1 MKTKFINL
9 FELYK
14 ELFERLLK
22 AEQER
27 EDELNWYLSFNN
39 DNSEGTAIVNV
50 AFLSGSVLYD
60 KHFLLKDIAP
70 EAQEELTKE
79 LEKIEQALTSPVIV
93 LTNDDAKIL
102 HQTIKEYI
110 NLGMTPD
117 YRLIELR
124 DLFNAGKMI
133 EFRGLFNSEKIQ
145 ATKGFSIVAYEQIKF
160 LFEEYLE
167 QRFGCNKIYYHKWS
181 NGYRLDMEGFEKVA
195 LIIKTSPLLTFEEAL
210 EKFIKFKYPSLD
222 LDDIEEFIDDFKG
235 ESDEGRKLL
244 EENPWFTDEHFRKI
258 FHENIDYRLDLASL
272 ISDELP

>member
-22 AEQER
+22 AEQKR

-39 DNSEGTAIVNV
+39 DNSEGTVTVNV

-60 KHFLLKDIAP
+60 KRFLLKDIAS
-70 EAQEELTKE
+70 EAQEELIKE

-124 DLFNAGKMI
+124 DLFNSGKMV
-133 EFRGLFNSEKIQ
+133 ELRAFNPGKIQ
-145 ATKGFSIVAYEQIKF
+145 ATKGFSIVAYEQIKS

-181 NGYRLDMEGFEKVA
+181 NGYRLDMEDFEKVA
-195 LIIKTSPLLTFEEAL
+195 LIIKTSPSLTFEEAL

-244 EENPWFTDEHFRKI
+244 EVNSWFTNEHFRKI

-272 ISDELP
+272 VSDELP

>member
-1 MKTKFINL
+1 MKTKFTYL

-39 DNSEGTAIVNV
+39 DNSEEAVIVNV

-79 LEKIEQALTSPVIV
+79 LEKIEQALTSPAIV

-102 HQTIKEYI
+102 HRTIKEYI
-110 NLGMTPD
+110 NLGMTPN

-124 DLFNAGKMI
+124 DLFNSG
-133 EFRGLFNSEKIQ
+133 KIQ
-145 ATKGFSIVAYEQIKF
+145 ATKGFGFNIVVYDQIKS
-160 LFEEYLE
+160 LFENYLDEYFKNLKADKVYE
-167 QRFGCNKIYYHKWS
+167 HRWS
-181 NGYRLDMEGFEKVA
+181 NRDCLSMEDFEKIA
-195 LIIKTSPLLTFEEAL
+195 LIIKVNPELSFVGAV
-210 EKFIKFKYPSLD
+210 EKFVKIENPSID
-222 LDDIEEFIDDFKG
+222 LDDIEEFIDDFKC

-244 EENPWFTDEHFRKI
+244 EANPWFTNEHFREI
-258 FHENIDYRLDLASL
+258 FHKNIDYRLDLETL
-272 ISDELP
+272 IF

>member
-1 MKTKFINL
+1 MKTKFTYL

-22 AEQER
+22 AEKER

-39 DNSEGTAIVNV
+39 DDSEEAGIVNV

-60 KHFLLKDIAP
+60 KYFLLKDIAS

-124 DLFNAGKMI
+124 DLFNSGKMV
-133 EFRGLFNSEKIQ
+133 ELRAFNPGKIQ

-181 NGYRLDMEGFEKVA
+181 NGYRLDMEDFEKIA
-195 LIIKTSPLLTFEEAL
+195 LIIKTSPSLTFEEAL
-210 EKFIKFKYPSLD
+210 EKFIKFEYPSLD
-222 LDDIEEFIDDFKG
+222 LDDIEEFIDDFKC

-258 FHENIDYRLDLASL
+258 FHEKIDYRLNLESL
-272 ISDELP
+272 VFDELP

>member
-1 MKTKFINL
+1 MKTKFTYL

-39 DNSEGTAIVNV
+39 DNSEEAVIVNV
-50 AFLSGSVLYD
+50 AFLSGGVLYD

-79 LEKIEQALTSPVIV
+79 LEKIEQALTSPAIV

-102 HQTIKEYI
+102 HRTIKEYI

-124 DLFNAGKMI
+124 N
-133 EFRGLFNSEKIQ
+133 LFNSGEIKAAKGFGFNIVVYDQIKSLFENYLDEYFKNLKADKVYEHRWSNRDCLSMEDFEKI
-145 ATKGFSIVAYEQIKF
+145 
-160 LFEEYLE
+160 
-167 QRFGCNKIYYHKWS
+167 
-181 NGYRLDMEGFEKVA
+181 A
-195 LIIKTSPLLTFEEAL
+195 LIIKVNPELSFVGAV
-210 EKFIKFKYPSLD
+210 EKFVKIENPSID
-222 LDDIEEFIDDFKG
+222 LDDIEEFIDDFKC

-244 EENPWFTDEHFRKI
+244 EANPWFTNEHFREI
-258 FHENIDYRLDLASL
+258 FHKNIDYRLDLETL
-272 ISDELP
+272 IF

>member
-1 MKTKFINL
+1 MKTKFTDL

-22 AEQER
+22 AEKER

-39 DNSEGTAIVNV
+39 DDSEEAVIVNV

-70 EAQEELTKE
+70 EAQEELAKE
-79 LEKIEQALTSPVIV
+79 LERIEQALTSPAIV

-124 DLFNAGKMI
+124 DLFNAGK
-133 EFRGLFNSEKIQ
+133 IQ
-145 ATKGFSIVAYEQIKF
+145 TTKESNVMVYEQIKS
-160 LFEEYLE
+160 LFENYLDE
-167 QRFGCNKIYYHKWS
+167 HFKNLKVDKVYKHKWS
-181 NGYRLDMEGFEKVA
+181 DNDFLSVEDFEKIG
-195 LIIKTSPLLTFEEAL
+195 LIIKTNPSLNFVEAVD
-210 EKFIKFKYPSLD
+210 KFVEIECPTLD
-222 LDDIEEFIDDFKG
+222 LDDVEEFIDDFKC

-244 EENPWFTDEHFRKI
+244 KANPWFTNEDFRKI
-258 FHENIDYRLDLASL
+258 FHKSVEYQRNVTEL
-272 ISDELP
+272 ISNEPLF

>member
-1 MKTKFINL
+1 MKTTFTDL

-22 AEQER
+22 AEKER
-27 EDELNWYLSFNN
+27 TDELNWYLETNHDDSH
-39 DNSEGTAIVNV
+39 EMVIVNV

-70 EAQEELTKE
+70 ETQEELVKE
-79 LEKIEQALTSPVIV
+79 LEKIEQALTSPAIV
-93 LTNDDAKIL
+93 LTNDDAKVL
-102 HQTIKEYI
+102 HRTIKEYI

-124 DLFNAGKMI
+124 DLFNAGK
-133 EFRGLFNSEKIQ
+133 IQ
-145 ATKGFSIVAYEQIKF
+145 AAKGFGFNIVIYEQIKS
-160 LFEEYLE
+160 LFEKYLE
-167 QRFGCNKIYYHKWS
+167 QRFGCNKVYYHKWS
-181 NGYRLDMEGFEKVA
+181 NGYRLDMEDFEKVA
-195 LIIKTSPLLTFEEAL
+195 LIVKTNPSLTFEEAL

-222 LDDIEEFIDDFKG
+222 LDDIEEFVDDFKG

-244 EENPWFTDEHFRKI
+244 EANPWFNDEHFRKL
-258 FHENIDYRLDLASL
+258 FHENIDYRLNLDSL

>member
-1 MKTKFINL
+1 MKTKFTNL

-39 DNSEGTAIVNV
+39 DNSEGTVIVNV
-50 AFLSGSVLYD
+50 VFLSGSVLYD

-70 EAQEELTKE
+70 EAQEELIKE
-79 LEKIEQALTSPVIV
+79 LEKIEQALTSPAIV

-124 DLFNAGKMI
+124 DLFNSGKMV
-133 EFRGLFNSEKIQ
+133 ELRAFNPGKI
-145 ATKGFSIVAYEQIKF
+145 
-160 LFEEYLE
+160 
-167 QRFGCNKIYYHKWS
+167 
-181 NGYRLDMEGFEKVA
+181 
-195 LIIKTSPLLTFEEAL
+195 
-210 EKFIKFKYPSLD
+210 
-222 LDDIEEFIDDFKG
+222 
-235 ESDEGRKLL
+235 
-244 EENPWFTDEHFRKI
+244 
-258 FHENIDYRLDLASL
+258 
-272 ISDELP
+272 

>member
-1 MKTKFINL
+1 MKTKFTYL

-39 DNSEGTAIVNV
+39 DNSEEAVIVNV

-79 LEKIEQALTSPVIV
+79 LEKIEQALTSPAIV

-102 HQTIKEYI
+102 HRTIKEYI

-124 DLFNAGKMI
+124 DLFNAGKI
-133 EFRGLFNSEKIQ
+133 QAAKGFGFNIVVYDQIKSLFENYLDEYFKNLKADKVYEHRWSNRDCLSMEDFEKI
-145 ATKGFSIVAYEQIKF
+145 
-160 LFEEYLE
+160 
-167 QRFGCNKIYYHKWS
+167 
-181 NGYRLDMEGFEKVA
+181 A
-195 LIIKTSPLLTFEEAL
+195 LIIKVNPELSFVGAV
-210 EKFIKFKYPSLD
+210 EKFVKIENPSID
-222 LDDIEEFIDDFKG
+222 LDDIEEFIDDFKCK
-235 ESDEGRKLL
+235 SDEGRKLL
-244 EENPWFTDEHFRKI
+244 ETNPWFTNEHFREI
-258 FHENIDYRLDLASL
+258 FHKNIDYRLDLETL
-272 ISDELP
+272 IF

>member
-1 MKTKFINL
+1 MKRKFTDL

-22 AEQER
+22 AKQER
-27 EDELNWYLSFNN
+27 EDELNWYLSFSN
-39 DNSEGTAIVNV
+39 DDSEEAVIVNI

-79 LEKIEQALTSPVIV
+79 LERIEQALTSPAIV
-93 LTNDDAKIL
+93 LTNDDAKVL

-124 DLFNAGKMI
+124 DLFN
-133 EFRGLFNSEKIQ
+133 SEKIQ
-145 ATKGFSIVAYEQIKF
+145 AAKGFGFNIVVYEQVKS
-160 LFEEYLE
+160 LFENYLDEYFKNLKADKVYE
-167 QRFGCNKIYYHKWS
+167 HRWS
-181 NGYRLDMEGFEKVA
+181 NRDCLSMEDFEKIA
-195 LIIKTSPLLTFEEAL
+195 LIIKVNPELSFVGAV
-210 EKFIKFKYPSLD
+210 EKFVKIENPSID
-222 LDDIEEFIDDFKG
+222 LDDIEEFIDDFKC

-244 EENPWFTDEHFRKI
+244 EANPWFTDEYFREI
-258 FHENIDYRLDLASL
+258 FHKNIDYRLDVETL
-272 ISDELP
+272 IF

>member
-1 MKTKFINL
+1 MKTKFTDL

-22 AEQER
+22 AEKER

-39 DNSEGTAIVNV
+39 DDSEEAVIVNV

-60 KHFLLKDIAP
+60 KRFLLKDIAP

-79 LEKIEQALTSPVIV
+79 LEKIEQALISPAIV

-124 DLFNAGKMI
+124 DLFISGQ
-133 EFRGLFNSEKIQ
+133 IQ
-145 ATKGFSIVAYEQIKF
+145 AIKRFDIVIYEQIKS

-167 QRFGCNKIYYHKWS
+167 QRFGCNKIYYHNWS
-181 NGYRLDMEGFEKVA
+181 NGYRLDMGDFEKVA
-195 LIIKTSPLLTFEEAL
+195 LIVKTSPSLTFEEAL
-210 EKFIKFKYPSLD
+210 GKFIKFTYPSLD

-244 EENPWFTDEHFRKI
+244 EANPWFTDEHFRKI
-258 FHENIDYRLDLASL
+258 FHENIDYRLNLESL
-272 ISDELP
+272 VSDELP

>member
-1 MKTKFINL
+1 MKTKFTNL

-39 DNSEGTAIVNV
+39 DDSEEAVIVNV

-70 EAQEELTKE
+70 EAQEELAKE
-79 LEKIEQALTSPVIV
+79 LERIEQALTSPAIA

-124 DLFNAGKMI
+124 DLFN
-133 EFRGLFNSEKIQ
+133 SEKIQ
-145 ATKGFSIVAYEQIKF
+145 AAKGFGFNIVVYEQIKS
-160 LFEEYLE
+160 LFENYLDEYFKNLKADKVYE
-167 QRFGCNKIYYHKWS
+167 HRWS
-181 NGYRLDMEGFEKVA
+181 NRDCLSMEDFEKIA
-195 LIIKTSPLLTFEEAL
+195 LIIKVNPELSFVGAV
-210 EKFIKFKYPSLD
+210 EKFVKIENPSID
-222 LDDIEEFIDDFKG
+222 LDDIEEFIDDFKC

-244 EENPWFTDEHFRKI
+244 EANPWFTDEYFREI
-258 FHENIDYRLDLASL
+258 FHKNIDYRLDLETL
-272 ISDELP
+272 IF

>member
-1 MKTKFINL
+1 MKTKFTYL

-39 DNSEGTAIVNV
+39 DNSEEAVIVNV

-79 LEKIEQALTSPVIV
+79 LEKIEQALTSPAIV

-102 HQTIKEYI
+102 HRTIKEYI

-124 DLFNAGKMI
+124 DLFNSG
-133 EFRGLFNSEKIQ
+133 KIQ
-145 ATKGFSIVAYEQIKF
+145 ATKGFGFNIVVYDQIKT
-160 LFEEYLE
+160 LFENYLDEYFKNLKDDKVYE
-167 QRFGCNKIYYHKWS
+167 NRWS
-181 NGYRLDMEGFEKVA
+181 NRDCFIME
-195 LIIKTSPLLTFEEAL
+195 
-210 EKFIKFKYPSLD
+210 
-222 LDDIEEFIDDFKG
+222 DI
-235 ESDEGRKLL
+235 
-244 EENPWFTDEHFRKI
+244 
-258 FHENIDYRLDLASL
+258 
-272 ISDELP
+272 

>member
-1 MKTKFINL
+1 MKTKFTNL

-39 DNSEGTAIVNV
+39 DNSEGTDIVNV

-79 LEKIEQALTSPVIV
+79 LEKIEQALTSPAIV

-124 DLFNAGKMI
+124 DLFNSVKMV
-133 EFRGLFNSEKIQ
+133 ELRAFNPGKIQ
-145 ATKGFSIVAYEQIKF
+145 ATKGFSIVAYEQIKS

-181 NGYRLDMEGFEKVA
+181 NGYRLDMEDFEKVA
-195 LIIKTSPLLTFEEAL
+195 LIIKTSPSLTFEEAL

-244 EENPWFTDEHFRKI
+244 EVNSWFTNEHFRKI

-272 ISDELP
+272 VSDELP

>member
-1 MKTKFINL
+1 MKTKFTDL

-27 EDELNWYLSFNN
+27 EDELNWYLSVNN
-39 DNSEGTAIVNV
+39 DDAGEAVIVKV
-50 AFLSGSVLYD
+50 VIFSGSVLYD

-79 LEKIEQALTSPVIV
+79 LEKIEQALTSPANM

-124 DLFNAGKMI
+124 DLFN
-133 EFRGLFNSEKIQ
+133 SEKIQ
-145 ATKGFSIVAYEQIKF
+145 AAKGFGFNIVVYEQIKS
-160 LFEEYLE
+160 LFENYLDEYFKNLKADKVYE
-167 QRFGCNKIYYHKWS
+167 HRWS
-181 NGYRLDMEGFEKVA
+181 NRDCLSMEDFEKIA
-195 LIIKTSPLLTFEEAL
+195 LIIKVNPELSFVGAV
-210 EKFIKFKYPSLD
+210 EKFVKIENPSID
-222 LDDIEEFIDDFKG
+222 LDDIEEFIDDFKC

-244 EENPWFTDEHFRKI
+244 EANPWFTDEYFREI
-258 FHENIDYRLDLASL
+258 FHKNIDYRLDLETL
-272 ISDELP
+272 IF

>member
-1 MKTKFINL
+1 MKTKFTNL

-39 DNSEGTAIVNV
+39 DNSEGTDIVNV
-50 AFLSGSVLYD
+50 AFLSGSVLYN

-79 LEKIEQALTSPVIV
+79 LEKIEQALTSPAIV
-93 LTNDDAKIL
+93 FTNDDAKIL
-102 HQTIKEYI
+102 HQTIKKYI

-124 DLFNAGKMI
+124 DLFNSGKMV
-133 EFRGLFNSEKIQ
+133 ELRLFNPGKIQ
-145 ATKGFSIVAYEQIKF
+145 ATKVFSIVAYEQIKS

-181 NGYRLDMEGFEKVA
+181 NGYRLDMEDFEKVA
-195 LIIKTSPLLTFEEAL
+195 LIIKTSPSLTFEEAL

-244 EENPWFTDEHFRKI
+244 EVNSWFTNEHFRKI

-272 ISDELP
+272 VSDELP

>member
-1 MKTKFINL
+1 MKRKFTDL

-22 AEQER
+22 AKQER
-27 EDELNWYLSFNN
+27 EDELNWYLSFSN
-39 DNSEGTAIVNV
+39 DDSEEAVIVNI

-70 EAQEELTKE
+70 EAQEELAKE
-79 LEKIEQALTSPVIV
+79 LERIEQALTSPAIA

-124 DLFNAGKMI
+124 DLFN
-133 EFRGLFNSEKIQ
+133 SEKIQ
-145 ATKGFSIVAYEQIKF
+145 AAKGFKFNIVVYEQVKS
-160 LFEEYLE
+160 LFENYLDEYFKNLKADKVYE
-167 QRFGCNKIYYHKWS
+167 HRWS
-181 NGYRLDMEGFEKVA
+181 NRDCLGMEDFEKIA
-195 LIIKTSPLLTFEEAL
+195 LIIKANPELSFVGAV
-210 EKFIKFKYPSLD
+210 EKFVKIENPSID
-222 LDDIEEFIDDFKG
+222 LDDIEEFIDDFKC

-244 EENPWFTDEHFRKI
+244 EANPWFTDEYFREI
-258 FHENIDYRLDLASL
+258 FHKNIDYRLDVETL
-272 ISDELP
+272 IF

>member
-1 MKTKFINL
+1 MKTKFTDL

-27 EDELNWYLSFNN
+27 EDELNWYLSVNN
-39 DNSEGTAIVNV
+39 DDAGEAVIVKV
-50 AFLSGSVLYD
+50 VIFSGSVLYD

-79 LEKIEQALTSPVIV
+79 LEKIEQALTSPANM

-124 DLFNAGKMI
+124 DLFN
-133 EFRGLFNSEKIQ
+133 SEKIQ
-145 ATKGFSIVAYEQIKF
+145 VAKGFKFNIVIYEQVKS
-160 LFEEYLE
+160 LFENYLDEYFKNLKADKVYE
-167 QRFGCNKIYYHKWS
+167 HRWS
-181 NGYRLDMEGFEKVA
+181 NRDCLSMEDFEKIA
-195 LIIKTSPLLTFEEAL
+195 LIIKVNPELSFVGAV
-210 EKFIKFKYPSLD
+210 EKFVKIENPSID
-222 LDDIEEFIDDFKG
+222 LDDIEEFIDDFKC

-244 EENPWFTDEHFRKI
+244 EANPWFTDEYFREI
-258 FHENIDYRLDLASL
+258 FHKNIDYRLDVETL
-272 ISDELP
+272 IF

>member
-1 MKTKFINL
+1 MKTKFTNL

-39 DNSEGTAIVNV
+39 DNSEGTDIVNV

-79 LEKIEQALTSPVIV
+79 LEKIEQALTSPAIV

-124 DLFNAGKMI
+124 DLFNSGKMV
-133 EFRGLFNSEKIQ
+133 ELRTFNPGKIQ

-181 NGYRLDMEGFEKVA
+181 NSYRLDMEDFEKVA
-195 LIIKTSPLLTFEEAL
+195 LIIKTSPPLTFEEVL

-258 FHENIDYRLDLASL
+258 FHEKIDYRLDLASL
-272 ISDELP
+272 VSDELP

>member
-1 MKTKFINL
+1 MKIKFTNL

-27 EDELNWYLSFNN
+27 EDVLNWYLSFNN
-39 DNSEGTAIVNV
+39 DNSEGTDIVNV

-79 LEKIEQALTSPVIV
+79 LEKIEQALTSPAIV

-124 DLFNAGKMI
+124 DLFNSGKMV
-133 EFRGLFNSEKIQ
+133 ELRAFNPGKIQ
-145 ATKGFSIVAYEQIKF
+145 ATKGFSIVAYEQIKS
-160 LFEEYLE
+160 LFEKYLE

-195 LIIKTSPLLTFEEAL
+195 LIIKTSPSLTFKEAL
-210 EKFIKFKYPSLD
+210 EKFIKFEYPSLD
-222 LDDIEEFIDDFKG
+222 LDDIEEFIDDFKC

-244 EENPWFTDEHFRKI
+244 EVNSWFTNEHFRKI

-272 ISDELP
+272 ASDELP

>member
-124 DLFNAGKMI
+124 DLFNSGKMV
-133 EFRGLFNSEKIQ
+133 ELRALNPGKIQ
-145 ATKGFSIVAYEQIKF
+145 ATKGFSIVAYEQIKS
-160 LFEEYLE
+160 LFEKYLE

-195 LIIKTSPLLTFEEAL
+195 LIIKTSPSLTFKEAL
-210 EKFIKFKYPSLD
+210 EKFIKFEYPSLD
-222 LDDIEEFIDDFKG
+222 LDDIEEFIDDFKC

-258 FHENIDYRLDLASL
+258 FHEKIDYRLNLESL
-272 ISDELP
+272 VFDELP

>member
-1 MKTKFINL
+1 MKRKFTDL

-22 AEQER
+22 AKQER
-27 EDELNWYLSFNN
+27 EDELNWYLSFSN
-39 DNSEGTAIVNV
+39 DDSEEAVIVNI

-70 EAQEELTKE
+70 EAQEELAKE
-79 LEKIEQALTSPVIV
+79 LKKIEQALTSPAIV
-93 LTNDDAKIL
+93 LTNDDAKAL

-124 DLFNAGKMI
+124 DLFNSG
-133 EFRGLFNSEKIQ
+133 KIQ
-145 ATKGFSIVAYEQIKF
+145 ATKRFDILVYEQIKS

-167 QRFGCNKIYYHKWS
+167 QRFGCNKVYYHKWS
-181 NGYRLDMEGFEKVA
+181 NGYRLDMEDFEKVA
-195 LIIKTSPLLTFEEAL
+195 LIIKTSSQLTFEEAL

-244 EENPWFTDEHFRKI
+244 ESNSWFTDEHFRKI

-272 ISDELP
+272 VSDELP

>member
-1 MKTKFINL
+1 MKTKFTNL

-27 EDELNWYLSFNN
+27 EYELNWYLSFSN
-39 DNSEGTAIVNV
+39 DNSEEADIVNV

-145 ATKGFSIVAYEQIKF
+145 ATKGFSIVAYEQIKS

-167 QRFGCNKIYYHKWS
+167 QQFGCNKIYYHKWS

-195 LIIKTSPLLTFEEAL
+195 LIIKTSPSLTFKEAL
-210 EKFIKFKYPSLD
+210 EKFIKFEYPSLD
-222 LDDIEEFIDDFKG
+222 LDDIEEFIDDFKC

-258 FHENIDYRLDLASL
+258 FHEKIDYRLNLESL
-272 ISDELP
+272 VSDELP

>member
-1 MKTKFINL
+1 MKTKFTNL

-39 DNSEGTAIVNV
+39 DNSEGTDIVNV

-79 LEKIEQALTSPVIV
+79 LEKIEQALTSPAIV

-124 DLFNAGKMI
+124 DLFNSGKMV
-133 EFRGLFNSEKIQ
+133 ELRAFNPGKIQ
-145 ATKGFSIVAYEQIKF
+145 ATKGFSIVAYEQIKS

-181 NGYRLDMEGFEKVA
+181 NGYRLDMEDFEKVA
-195 LIIKTSPLLTFEEAL
+195 LIIKTSPSLTFEEAL

-244 EENPWFTDEHFRKI
+244 EVNSWFTNEHFRKI

-272 ISDELP
+272 VSDELP

>member
-1 MKTKFINL
+1 MKTKFTDL

-27 EDELNWYLSFNN
+27 EDELNWYLSVNN
-39 DNSEGTAIVNV
+39 DDAGEAVIVKV
-50 AFLSGSVLYD
+50 VIFSGSVLYD

-79 LEKIEQALTSPVIV
+79 LEKIEQALTSPANM

-124 DLFNAGKMI
+124 DLFN
-133 EFRGLFNSEKIQ
+133 SEKIQ
-145 ATKGFSIVAYEQIKF
+145 VAKGFKFNIVIYEQVKS
-160 LFEEYLE
+160 LFENYLDEYFKNLKADKVYE
-167 QRFGCNKIYYHKWS
+167 HRWS
-181 NGYRLDMEGFEKVA
+181 NRDCLSMEDFEKIA
-195 LIIKTSPLLTFEEAL
+195 LIIKVNPELSFVGAV
-210 EKFIKFKYPSLD
+210 EKFVKIENPSID
-222 LDDIEEFIDDFKG
+222 LDDIEEFIDDFKC

-244 EENPWFTDEHFRKI
+244 EANPWFTDEYFREI
-258 FHENIDYRLDLASL
+258 FHKNIDYRLDLETL
-272 ISDELP
+272 IF

>member
-1 MKTKFINL
+1 MKTKFTNL

-39 DNSEGTAIVNV
+39 DNSEGTDIVNV

-79 LEKIEQALTSPVIV
+79 LEKIEQALTSPAIV

-124 DLFNAGKMI
+124 DLFNSGKMV
-133 EFRGLFNSEKIQ
+133 ELRVFNPGKIQ
-145 ATKGFSIVAYEQIKF
+145 ATKGFSIVAYEQIKS

-167 QRFGCNKIYYHKWS
+167 QQFGCNKIYYHKWS

-195 LIIKTSPLLTFEEAL
+195 LIIKTSPSLTFKEAL
-210 EKFIKFKYPSLD
+210 EKFIKFEYPSLD
-222 LDDIEEFIDDFKG
+222 LDDIEEFIDDFKC

-258 FHENIDYRLDLASL
+258 FHEKIDYRLNLESL
-272 ISDELP
+272 VSDELP

>member
-1 MKTKFINL
+1 MKTKFTYL

-39 DNSEGTAIVNV
+39 DNSEEAVIVNV
-50 AFLSGSVLYD
+50 AFLSGSMLYD

-79 LEKIEQALTSPVIV
+79 FEKIEQALTSPAIV

-102 HQTIKEYI
+102 HRTIKEYI

-124 DLFNAGKMI
+124 DLFNAGK
-133 EFRGLFNSEKIQ
+133 IQ
-145 ATKGFSIVAYEQIKF
+145 AAKGFGFNIVVYEQIKS
-160 LFEEYLE
+160 LFENYLDEYFKNLKADKVYE
-167 QRFGCNKIYYHKWS
+167 HRWS
-181 NGYRLDMEGFEKVA
+181 NRDCLSMEDFEKIA
-195 LIIKTSPLLTFEEAL
+195 LIIKVNPELSFVGAV
-210 EKFIKFKYPSLD
+210 EKFVKIENPSID
-222 LDDIEEFIDDFKG
+222 LDDIKEFIDDFKC

-244 EENPWFTDEHFRKI
+244 EANPWFTDEHFRKI
-258 FHENIDYRLDLASL
+258 FHENVDYRLNLESL
-272 ISDELP
+272 VSDELP